1 MSISGVFCTGKNAE
15 ENRLPNRDVAK
26 SGRTR
31 DTPAF
36 EIANQTA
43 DDTWKGDGMS
53 RPTED
58 GPNEK
63 NPAFLSRGFIV
74 TQDWPASLVKPPSGL
89 LSPLNNT
96 E

>member
-1 MSISGVFCTGKNAE
+1 MSISGVFCTGKNTE

-53 RPTED
+53 R
-58 GPNEK
+58 
-63 NPAFLSRGFIV
+63 
-74 TQDWPASLVKPPSGL
+74 SLGRPLPL
-89 LSPLNNT
+89 LQFFNLAGQIA
-96 E
+96 

>member
-1 MSISGVFCTGKNAE
+1 
-15 ENRLPNRDVAK
+15 
-26 SGRTR
+26 
-31 DTPAF
+31 
-36 EIANQTA
+36 
-43 DDTWKGDGMS
+43 MS
-53 RPTED
+53 RPTGG

-89 LSPLNNT
+89 LSALNNT